1 MRWARQMKKIHKC
14 LVAMD
19 KSKYLI
25 PKFSET
31 IENLAN
37 YINDHFVQPDGEAQS
52 TMTSDM
58 SLIIDNK
65 SDFS

>member
-1 MRWARQMKKIHKC
+1 LVDDMRWARQMKKIHKC

-37 YINDHFVQPDGEAQS
+37 YINDHFV
-52 TMTSDM
+52 
-58 SLIIDNK
+58 
-65 SDFS
+65 